1 MMKKRAF
8 VVLFI
13 LSVLVVAGAQE
24 FKNPFLGGEWLL
36 VDFPSGCAHSSLEF
50 LPDGFV
56 KTYAKIDAYTGKKR
70 TDTYTVYKY
79 SIASNWYHQEIPLL
93 AIDDFGTFFFS
104 ISNADKIIISSL
116 EKNGNYAHT
125 AVCALIRGDEIKKYG
140 FGK

>member
-1 MMKKRAF
+1 MKKRAF
-8 VVLFI
+8 MVILILLILAVL
-13 LSVLVVAGAQE
+13 GAQE

-50 LPDGFV
+50 LPDGYV

-70 TDTYTVYKY
+70 TDTYTAYKY
-79 SIASNWYHQEIPLL
+79 SIAANWYHQEIPLL
-93 AIDDFGTFFFS
+93 GIDDFGTFFFYV
-104 ISNADKIIISSL
+104 SNPDKIIIASL